1 MRLTLQEETKIMAR
15 IIRTGTYDSTVRAVQ
30 PNEAGSGSSASGLG
44 PRAQGNFDVAYAMQ
58 NMSFSGADAVAS
70 LIIPKIGVDGSV
82 AQGDGELVELGE
94 LQTLSYS
101 IHRENSPIRT
111 LGHVNVKG
119 FVKGGRT
126 IAGSLIFTVFNEYA
140 FYRISQYRDF
150 LQRGNGFFAPLA
162 DMLPPFDI
170 IITFFNEYGQA
181 SKMKIFGVTIV
192 DEGQT
197 VSIDDLIIEQTY
209 TYMARGI
216 QPLVK
221 MTSEFLPDSTQNP
234 DLVGRNITRNVFGD
248 EVLDNLAALY
258 ASNMIERIV
267 EI

>member
-1 MRLTLQEETKIMAR
+1 MVAPQIFTLTESKKEERKNN
-15 IIRTGTYDSTVRAVQ
+15 D
-30 PNEAGSGSSASGLG
+30 L
-44 PRAQGNFDVAYAMQ
+44 FDVDKYLST
-58 NMSFSGADAVAS
+58 MSFSGADAVATI
-70 LIIPKIGVDGSV
+70 IIPVIGKDGNIDGS
-82 AQGDGELVELGE
+82 GDVITLGE

-140 FYRISQYRDF
+140 FYRIKQFKEYLSRKK
-150 LQRGNGFFAPLA
+150 GFFAPLA

-170 IITFFNEYGQA
+170 VITFFNEYGMGA
-181 SKMKIFGVTIV
+181 KMKLYGVTIV

-197 VSIDDLIIEQTY
+197 LSIDDLITEQTY

-216 QPLVK
+216 QPLIK
-221 MTSEFLPDSTQNP
+221 MPDDALVSRDESYTDEMKARDQIST
-234 DLVGRNITRNVFGD
+234 NVFGD
-248 EVLDNLAALY
+248 LIVDELAQLNEAEYYNQKYNKVTKTTEVKP
-258 ASNMIERIV
+258 I
-267 EI
+267 